1 MALKVNLRHLEDNEL
16 HLKGELPLKELDIDP
31 MDDIISLSKPL
42 AYDLNI
48 EKLDN
53 GLLVRGR
60 LGILLDCQCVRC
72 LKDFAYRLKLDEWTL
87 HLPLEGDDAVQ
98 VINDSVDLTPYVRD
112 DILLAFPQHPL
123 CEPDCKG
130 LSRPKK
136 TGQVGKRDSELASP
150 AWAELNKLKLK

>member
-1 MALKVNLRHLEDNEL
+1 MALKINLRHLKDNEL
-16 HLKGELPLKELDIDP
+16 HLKGELPLDELDIDTK
-31 MDDIISLSKPL
+31 DEIISLSKPMI
-42 AYDLNI
+42 YDLNI
-48 EKLDN
+48 DKLED

-60 LGILLDCQCVRC
+60 LGIILDCQCVRC
-72 LKDFAYRLKLDEWTL
+72 LKEFAFRLKMDEWTV
-87 HLPLEGDDAVQ
+87 HLPLEGEDAVP
-98 VINDSVDLTPYVRD
+98 VINDSVDLTPYIRD

-136 TGQVGKRDSELASP
+136 TGQVRKRDSELGSP